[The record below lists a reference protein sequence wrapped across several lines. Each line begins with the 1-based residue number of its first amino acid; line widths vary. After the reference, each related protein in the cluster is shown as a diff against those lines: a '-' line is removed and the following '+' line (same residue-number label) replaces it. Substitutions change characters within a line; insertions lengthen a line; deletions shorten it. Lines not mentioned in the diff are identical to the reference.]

1 MLVTTTMKNMY
12 AKEIYS
18 AVLVSP
24 SAEKIPV
31 WLIFL
36 HYLTRGVL

>member
-1 MLVTTTMKNMY
+1 MLVTTTMKNVY

-31 WLIFL
+31 WLISP
-36 HYLTRGVL
+36 HYLTQSVL